1 MLARNDSLKGR
12 PLRPATLASLKELAA
27 RGVEFVVGDIPG
39 VDEPFVR
46 ALEDLGASFT
56 IYHGGKAPRF
66 QAKAPVRARKR
77 RPAPAPVEPPQSS
90 MADRR
95 RAAPNVAP
103 GTPVPAPSAPRN
115 LYGHAKAQQLARAWR
130 QLLGLKGTYEAVL
143 TEAQEKALAQPA
155 VTDAQHE
162 AVHTVARQVASQVIQ
177 EHLAKA
183 DTATRQ
189 AIEQAWTEAGVT
201 DTTRES
207 WLAER
212 ISEVLLYD
220 AQMQQL
226 YADRGANLLFKW
238 LRGVGLK
245 LLQLVKAVRARLGF
259 TEPAPSAAVAQFV
272 RALVDQQR
280 TQMAE
285 SLGVSPLT
293 TAELQNA
300 THALLGEKPVPFG
313 AIKQMLGSRAHPFY
327 RPWLQALEHVV
338 EVTKESPEIRIK
350 ASRVL
355 RQAIGQIDPA
365 WATQDQATRRRL
377 RQRKFDRLPS
387 LAGLQ
392 QASPEAADA
401 VRKVLDALYAS
412 EDALDRAGSLQR
424 AALDTQEMTPQ
435 RATLAELLNET
446 RQERLQDRRLRRAF
460 LGALR
465 RPHIRGSEDRLA
477 ARGFTE
483 AARWFDALAPTENT
497 PERSLMRAKFLAKYD
512 TMSKEMADF
521 ERRPAGREAAVLHTV
536 WLALGLAQDEMPA
549 LVPTGEAWAEFGVQ
563 FDPRNTDVVAEVF
576 GGVADYV
583 ARERLFERLPARH
596 RDALVEAYLKNPG
609 KQDIQEWLSEHLV
622 RALESDPVLY
632 QTVLLAEAAP
642 GARLGYAR
650 HTTQHLLAN
659 ALTYDGAPVHP
670 AVRAALRYRLGNRY
684 GTEATTKAE
693 QVLLGTGDP
702 SNLWY
707 LLAQGVHLV
716 DGELRVDPEARA
728 RAQALIRASSHV
740 RVQAERGPVDVMWEA
755 LGDEG
760 FQRLAA
766 MAPEIRKGKLPGPQ
780 SRARQTLEG
789 RNLLQVATRA
799 LNGYYTRLAQYE
811 DALDELSPHFEALLD
826 TARTLKKMPSLT
838 TKQMIQLLLQWRDD
852 LHRAPREVAPT
863 TTEAL
868 PGEELADENTPSYTE
883 TGVEDEAT
891 WMEQE
896 MLYAVETGAIHD
908 QVDGPDIGTE
918 AEITDALGYEHNKEQ
933 EARPT
938 ILRQGLA
945 LFTEYTPRKQPKPGK
960 TYDSDYVRPR
970 ARHYFKPITIR
981 DRFAVGTELNSN
993 DATSIDSPIAID
1005 SKVGVSE
1012 PFAADLGHELFRQL
1026 PAETQAM
1033 LFERAQLL
1041 GRMGVEAEYR
1051 LARHKGEREVRYL
1064 DETLHLT
1071 DLSAI
1076 HTETMANG
1084 RMATDL
1090 LLLDAVNRKLEKA
1103 RAEARNIPKDAQ
1115 GNRVVNF
1122 RVLAALD
1129 HPLLARIEAV
1139 MRQVLPLDDLRHQW
1153 ADQRGWAPGLD
1164 ARGRSK
1170 MPAELRQAVETAAGK
1185 LRTAI
1190 EEDAELK
1197 SLVTESGQ
1205 AQRLLAA
1212 AMGYG
1217 PDLFSNRLPPKNAEY
1232 DAAYLDQ
1239 LEQPDV
1245 PGYQRTTQPESRL
1258 DIDMERAEQLGL
1270 DRDPIVKARRLRLFD
1285 RREELKAGRPDAVH
1299 RALDFMLRAYLD
1311 SYDPRT
1317 GTFDAGARATVTADA
1332 LVALGKDTL
1341 TGLEGSPDVYFNRVD
1356 KLARGIDLAGRM
1368 ATPWAPTESTPHL
1381 NPDLVLFR
1389 KWIRYKEPVDGR
1401 EGEFQNHTVAQEL
1414 AKGANA
1420 QQMLETMGEL
1430 DQDVQLTILQ
1440 LERIMER
1447 VRTGELQLGEQAL
1460 NDQGQPLW
1468 TYRGVLPDEVQQWID
1483 SVDKPS
1489 RFDAQPKV
1497 EHPGEHDRPAA
1508 MDPKRK
1514 QFGWM
1519 NRFANR
1525 QGGKAAPTI
1534 QRSAIIP
1541 AFRAFTG
1548 KGGKKYTAR
1557 MGTLV
1562 EEVQNEVYTARPH
1575 THLDD
1580 FIWVQTRL
1588 TGLRARISQLRDDA
1602 KAILTDQRSMGGS
1615 ELNQFATFEEE
1626 FSDLMAWLDQM
1637 EIGNHQARAQTELQ
1651 LINPDLGS
1659 EGKKWDADLKA
1670 YQREGYTTLETE
1682 QGESRRLYLL
1692 REGDIAPE
1700 YPLPVEQ
1707 APVPALEDV
1716 APVTL
1721 ASVAEEKAQAEKVA
1735 ARVEQAR
1742 IVREQKP
1749 LYLNFTPNE
1758 AATPWT
1764 WSGDPSTPV
1773 GGQPRPVTSRA
1784 PSTLTTSPQAAL
1796 LSLVPAHAFS
1806 EEVALVNQAVQ
1817 KLGLDSK
1824 AMKVTF
1830 VDLEALQN
1838 SKDKIAD
1845 LEKLGLAGLAEQI
1858 WNHGFMEPFFTI
1870 LKDGHAHIILMN
1882 GRFVDGKF
1890 QKVTDAELQDALAHE
1905 LGHVFFHQR
1914 MSAALKDQKARAELV
1929 KLLEDRLPLG
1939 YTDLHIEEGIA
1950 EVIRGWLRGETTPTR
1965 PGNLTLVGKL
1975 TQGLIKGLRALLGL
1989 RPTSQI
1995 TLDQLLIHARGRA
2008 RDAAGVRYF
2017 SGRQLLTDAGRL
2029 GSTSAK
2035 GTWETM
2041 KALYDTVIRTSH
2053 SWLRSQRTVTGETI
2067 PALGL
2072 LADILRWTSG
2082 VAPKTQMLGGQLFDF
2097 DSTTSDSYHQSYEA
2111 ALTRYFARWGTRIER
2126 ELHPLTLEQQRQAV
2140 ADYVNGVE
2148 TEHAQMFDKLF
2159 QDMGTY
2165 FGPVLKRHEG
2175 AKALPR
2181 IFDQKVLQEK
2191 REEFLALM
2199 QSKGMSQIEAEQLH
2213 ARLSREQGT
2222 DYRAD
2227 TGQFFAPHFQRARQG
2242 DALDLI
2248 LDKDLLPYLLVATQ
2262 PQAALWQYTHQ
2273 MVKRTEFERRFGG
2286 WVERGESPALND
2298 AVLPRLLSPNE
2309 VGRVEHYKS
2318 TESGYPLYRIT
2329 RIVNGKPKTI
2339 KVNWDHTAKFR
2350 HLRAMAAKQGATQ
2363 AQLNQVTRIME
2374 AELGRY
2380 GADFSPRLRTLQS
2393 AMVAGMNWA
2402 VLPLSLFAQTTDL
2415 ALPLLRS
2422 NGNFKL
2428 AWKGMKLALKA
2439 LKEKEGNGLYV
2450 AARANGILAGNL
2462 RDYFAS
2468 AYLDTPFIGT
2478 AAQKMNNTLFRLN
2491 GMEHATEF
2499 VRMYAFALGHEW
2511 IQELAGKQTD
2521 EADAQLTQLGLH
2533 RADVLAWQ
2541 QHQQLDTGTGTPS
2554 AGVERVQQALN
2565 LFVEQ
2570 SMFRPSASQR
2580 PAWASHPA
2588 AMLVWYLKSYI
2599 WSYADT
2605 ILGRAWREFQRQD
2618 DWGKKAMV
2626 ASMPFLFMLPLAALG
2641 LLLRDE
2647 LRDSL
2652 LLPWRKSKV
2661 PAEDDSTLY
2670 MARLVSRT
2678 GLFGPM
2684 QMLLDAGRASEY
2696 GNPYYLSLIGP
2707 FATMPDQLI
2716 RGVASSADTGK
2727 ALTDALLRLTPVLG
2741 ALPQERKALL
2751 ETVY

>member
-1 MLARNDSLKGR
+1 MTAADAEASFLQTQGDTRDSWMTSKE
-12 PLRPATLASLKELAA
+12 TLAYLDRHPVLKALISRFAKSSEFATFLEEPVPGKEGAFGNEATMTDLVEAALRHFYPKASSLRDTRAEAA
-27 RGVEFVVGDIPG
+27 QRGQGDLFPNAPTIT
-39 VDEPFVR
+39 
-46 ALEDLGASFT
+46 DLFPA
-56 IYHGGKAPRF
+56 GKDPTAPR
-66 QAKAPVRARKR
+66 
-77 RPAPAPVEPPQSS
+77 PP
-90 MADRR
+90 D
-95 RAAPNVAP
+95 
-103 GTPVPAPSAPRN
+103 TPRN
-115 LYGHAKAQQLARAWR
+115 LRGHAKAQQLARAWR

-143 TEAQEKALAQPA
+143 SEAHQVAMAQPV
-155 VTDAQHE
+155 VTDAQYEAIHE
-162 AVHTVARQVASQVIQ
+162 VARQVGSQVIQ

-183 DTATRQ
+183 DEATRQ
-189 AIEQAWTEAGVT
+189 AIDQAWTQTGAT
-201 DTTRES
+201 DTTREA
-207 WLAER
+207 WLADR
-212 ISEVLLYD
+212 ISEVLVHD

-226 YADRGANLLFKW
+226 YTDRGANLLFKW

-259 TEPAPSAAVAQFV
+259 TEPAPPAAVAQFV
-272 RALVDQQR
+272 RALVDRQR

-285 SLGVSPLT
+285 SLGISPLT

-300 THALLGEKPVPFG
+300 TNALLGEKPVPLD
-313 AIKQMLGSRAHPFY
+313 AIKRMLGNKAHPFY
-327 RPWLQALEHVV
+327 TPWLQALEQVV
-338 EVTKESPEIRIK
+338 KATKAPEVRVK
-350 ASRVL
+350 ASLAL
-355 RQAIGQIDPA
+355 RQAMGQIDPA
-365 WATQDQATRRRL
+365 WATQDQAARRRL

-401 VRKVLDALYAS
+401 VRKVLDALYTS

-424 AALDTQEMTPQ
+424 AALETQEPTPQ
-435 RATLAELLNET
+435 RTTLAELLNET

-465 RPHIRGSEDRLA
+465 RPHIRASEDRLA
-477 ARGFTE
+477 ARDFTE
-483 AARWFDALAPTENT
+483 AARWFDVLAPVEDT

-512 TMSKEMADF
+512 TMSKQMADF
-521 ERRPAGREAAVLHTV
+521 ERRPTGREAGVLHTV

-549 LVPTGEAWAEFGVQ
+549 LVPTGKAWAEFGVQ
-563 FDPRNTDVVAEVF
+563 FDPQNTDVVAEVF

-596 RDALVEAYLKNPG
+596 RDALAEAYLKNPG
-609 KQDIQEWLSEHLV
+609 EQDIHQWLSEHLV

-632 QTVLLAEAAP
+632 QTVMLAEAAP

-650 HTTQHLLAN
+650 HTTQHLLAS
-659 ALTYDGAPVHP
+659 ALTYTGEPAHP
-670 AVRAALRYRLGNRY
+670 AVRAALRHRLGNRY
-684 GTEATTKAE
+684 GTEALTKAE

-707 LLAQGVHLV
+707 LLTQGVHLA
-716 DGELRVDPEARA
+716 DGELRVNPEARA
-728 RAQALIRASSHV
+728 RAQALIRAAG
-740 RVQAERGPVDVMWEA
+740 RLRAKEDIGPVDVMWEA
-755 LGDEG
+755 LGDEA

-766 MAPEIRKGKLPGPQ
+766 KAPEIRAGKLPGAQ
-780 SRARQTLEG
+780 SPALRTPGLHP
-789 RNLLQVATRA
+789 LVAEATQA

-811 DALDELSPHFEALLD
+811 DALDELSPHFDALLD
-826 TARTLKKMPSLT
+826 TARTLKHDPALT
-838 TKQMIQLLLQWRDD
+838 TKQMVQFLLQWRDD
-852 LHRAPREVAPT
+852 LHRAPREAAPV
-863 TTEAL
+863 TEAL
-868 PGEELADENTPSYTE
+868 PGEELAAENTPNYTD
-883 TGVEDEAT
+883 TGVEDEAN

-896 MLYAVETGAIHD
+896 MLYAVETGAIHNPAE
-908 QVDGPDIGTE
+908 GSDIGTE

-945 LFTEYTPRKQPKPGK
+945 LFTEYTPRKKPKPGK
-960 TYDSDYVRPR
+960 TYDSDYGRPR
-970 ARHYFKPITIR
+970 ARHYFKPIKTQ
-981 DRFAVGTELNSN
+981 DRFDVGTELNSN
-993 DATSIDSPIAID
+993 DATSIESSVAID
-1005 SKVGVSE
+1005 SKTGTSE

-1026 PAETQAM
+1026 PAETQSM

-1051 LARHKGEREVRYL
+1051 LARHKGERAVQYL

-1084 RMATDL
+1084 RGATEL
-1090 LLLDAVNRKLEKA
+1090 LLLDAVNQKLEKA
-1103 RAEARNIPKDAQ
+1103 KVEARHIPKDAQ
-1115 GNRVVNF
+1115 ENQVVGF

-1139 MRQVLPLDDLRHQW
+1139 MRRVLPLDELRRQW

-1164 ARGRSK
+1164 AQGRSK
-1170 MPAELRQAVETAAGK
+1170 MPAGLRQAVEAATGK

-1197 SLVTESGQ
+1197 SLTTESGQ
-1205 AQRLLAA
+1205 VQRLLAA
-1212 AMGYG
+1212 ALGYG
-1217 PDLFSNRLPPKNAEY
+1217 SDVLSNRLPPKNAKWGS
-1232 DAAYLDQ
+1232 DQKYLQQ
-1239 LEQPDV
+1239 LEQSDV
-1245 PGYQRTTQPESRL
+1245 PGHLRTTQPASFLEVDL
-1258 DIDMERAEQLGL
+1258 ERAEQLGL
-1270 DRDPIVKARRLRLFD
+1270 DRDRVLKARRLRLFD
-1285 RREELKAGRPDAVH
+1285 QKEEQTGRSPDVIH
-1299 RALDFMLRAYLD
+1299 RTLDFLLRAYLD

-1332 LVALGKDTL
+1332 LVGLGKDTL

-1368 ATPWAPTESTPHL
+1368 ATPWASVEATPHL

-1389 KWIRYKEPVDGR
+1389 KWIKYKEPIEGR
-1401 EGEFQNHTVAQEL
+1401 KGEFQEHTVAEEL
-1414 AKGANA
+1414 AQGADA

-1430 DQDVQLTILQ
+1430 DQDVQLAMLQ
-1440 LERIMER
+1440 LERTLER
-1447 VRTGELQLGEQAL
+1447 VRAGELQLGEQAL
-1460 NDQGQPLW
+1460 NGQGQPLW

-1483 SVDKPS
+1483 SIDKPS
-1489 RFDAQPKV
+1489 QFDAQPKAGFQV
-1497 EHPGEHDRPAA
+1497 GDRPAA
-1508 MDPKRK
+1508 VNPKRK

-1519 NRFANR
+1519 NRFANN
-1525 QGGKAAPTI
+1525 QGGESAPTLR
-1534 QRSAIIP
+1534 RSAVIP
-1541 AFRAFTG
+1541 PGVGYVSKAG
-1548 KGGKKYTAR
+1548 
-1557 MGTLV
+1557 
-1562 EEVQNEVYTARPH
+1562 EVYTARPH
-1575 THLDD
+1575 THLDELT
-1580 FIWVQTRL
+1580 WVQTRL
-1588 TGLRARISQLRDDA
+1588 AGLRARISQLRTSA
-1602 KAILTDQRSMGGS
+1602 KETLTDQRSMGGS

-1626 FSDLMAWLDQM
+1626 FNDLLAWLDQM
-1637 EIGNHQARAQTELQ
+1637 EIGDHQARVQTESQ
-1651 LINPDLGS
+1651 LFNPDLGS

-1670 YQREGYTTLETE
+1670 YQREGHTALAYPPGEQVSKTT
-1682 QGESRRLYLL
+1682 
-1692 REGDIAPE
+1692 RERAP
-1700 YPLPVEQ
+1700 
-1707 APVPALEDV
+1707 APVPEDV
-1716 APVTL
+1716 APATL
-1721 ASVAEEKAQAEKVA
+1721 DSVAKEKAQAEKTA
-1735 ARVEQAR
+1735 ARSEQAR
-1742 IVREQKP
+1742 QAREQKP

-1758 AATPWT
+1758 AAKPWT

-1773 GGQPRPVTSRA
+1773 GGQPRPATPRA
-1784 PSTLTTSPQAAL
+1784 PTTQTTSPQAAL
-1796 LSLVPAHAFS
+1796 LSLVPAHAFPD
-1806 EEVALVNQAVQ
+1806 EIALINRAVQ

-1830 VDLEALQN
+1830 VDLDALQN

-1845 LEKLGLAGLAEQI
+1845 LEKLGLAGLAEQV
-1858 WNHGFMEPFFTI
+1858 WNHGIMEPFFTT
-1870 LKDGHAHIILMN
+1870 LEGGQARIILMN

-1890 QKVTDAELQDALAHE
+1890 QKVTESELQDALAHE

-1914 MSAALKDQKARAELV
+1914 MSAALKDPKARGQLV
-1929 KLLEDRLPLG
+1929 KLLQDRLPPN
-1939 YTDLHIEEGIA
+1939 YTDLHIEEATA
-1950 EVIRGWLRGETTPTR
+1950 EVVRGWLQGEATPPR
-1965 PGNLTLVGKL
+1965 PGDQTLVGKL
-1975 TQGLIKGLRALLGL
+1975 TRGLIKGFRALLGL
-1989 RPTSQI
+1989 RPESKS
-1995 TLDQLLIHARGRA
+1995 TLDQLLAHAQGRA
-2008 RDAAGVRYF
+2008 AHNATGVRYY

-2029 GSTSAK
+2029 VGPSAMK
-2035 GTWETM
+2035 ETWGTM
-2041 KALYDTVIRTSH
+2041 KALYDGVIRTTH
-2053 SWLRSQRTVTGETI
+2053 SWLRSQRTITGEAI

-2082 VAPKTQMLGGQLFDF
+2082 VAPKTQVLGGQLFDF
-2097 DSTTSDSYHQSYEA
+2097 DSTASDSYHQSYEA
-2111 ALTRYFARWGTRIER
+2111 ALTRYFARWGTRIEK
-2126 ELHPLTLEQQRQAV
+2126 ELHSLTPEQQRQAV
-2140 ADYVNGVE
+2140 ADYANGVE
-2148 TEHAQMFDKLF
+2148 TEQAQRLGKLF
-2159 QDMGTY
+2159 RDMGDY

-2175 AKALPR
+2175 SKALPR
-2181 IFDQKVLQEK
+2181 IFDQKVLQEQ
-2191 REEFLALM
+2191 REEFLTLM
-2199 QSKGMSQIEAEQLH
+2199 HSKGMSRIEAEQLH
-2213 ARLSREQGT
+2213 GRLSREQGT

-2227 TGQFFAPHFQRARQG
+2227 TGQFFAPHFQRAQQG

-2248 LDKDLLPYLLVATQ
+2248 SDWDLLPYLLVATQ

-2286 WVERGESPALND
+2286 WVERGENTALND
-2298 AVLPRLLSPNE
+2298 AVLPKLLSPNE
-2309 VGRVEHYKS
+2309 VDRVEHYKTS
-2318 TESGYPLYRIT
+2318 ESGYPLYRIT
-2329 RIVNGKPKTI
+2329 RIVNGKPKEI

-2393 AMVAGMNWA
+2393 ALIAGMNWA

-2428 AWKGMKLALKA
+2428 AWKGVKLALKA

-2478 AAQKMNNTLFRLN
+2478 AAQKMNNALFRLN

-2499 VRMYAFALGHEW
+2499 VRMYAFAMGHEW
-2511 IQELAGKQTD
+2511 IQELAGKQTA
-2521 EADAQLTQLGLH
+2521 EADVQLAQLGLH
-2533 RADVLAWQ
+2533 RADVQAWQ
-2541 QHQQLDTGTGTPS
+2541 QHQQLDTGAETTPE
-2554 AGVERVQQALN
+2554 VERVQQALN

-2618 DWGKKAMV
+2618 DWGKKALV
-2626 ASMPFLFMLPLAALG
+2626 ASMPFLIMMPLAALG

-2652 LLPWRKSKV
+2652 PLPWRK
-2661 PAEDDSTLY
+2661 PRPQGEDDATEY

-2716 RGVASSADTGK
+2716 RGVASSANTGR
-2727 ALTDALLRLTPVLG
+2727 ALTDALLRISPILG
-2741 ALPQERKALL
+2741 SLPQERKALL
-2751 ETVY
+2751 GAIY